1 MVSFIQL
8 RTSCSCS
15 LANEWLINFSITVLV
30 TLVFAVLFY
39 RIAHWCSME
48 RRSWRVDQAILPRC
62 QRHKQKRQPLRHRQG
77 APHSRYLCTPPWR
90 SSRQLL
96 LLLFVVVVDG
106 LVAVSGARRQGG
118 NQLAER
124 VVNPGERISIP
135 CFLET
140 PGGSIQWVRNGHPV
154 VLDSTTASRRQWN
167 ISKDGTAALQISQ
180 VTRADD
186 GLWECWEFADDGSVK
201 RVAKVLKLV
210 VTGKYQL
217 WEEAAVRK
225 TLRRQIIKI
234 RHFVA
239 DYLIPQSNQLR
250 IKASLSGSLSMHTVS

>member
-1 MVSFIQL
+1 
-8 RTSCSCS
+8 
-15 LANEWLINFSITVLV
+15 
-30 TLVFAVLFY
+30 
-39 RIAHWCSME
+39 ME
-48 RRSWRVDQAILPRC
+48 RRSSWHDDRASCAGCRPQ
-62 QRHKQKRQPLRHRQG
+62 QRGRQQPQKRRSATCTRH
-77 APHSRYLCTPPWR
+77 LCSPSWQSFR
-90 SSRQLL
+90 WQ
-96 LLLFVVVVDG
+96 LFVLLV
-106 LVAVSGARRQGG
+106 LVAECLPDVGAARRQGG

-124 VVNPGERISIP
+124 VVNPGERIAIP

-210 VTGKYQL
+210 VTGECRL
-217 WEEAAVRK
+217 
-225 TLRRQIIKI
+225 L
-234 RHFVA
+234 
-239 DYLIPQSNQLR
+239 
-250 IKASLSGSLSMHTVS
+250 SLLLPA